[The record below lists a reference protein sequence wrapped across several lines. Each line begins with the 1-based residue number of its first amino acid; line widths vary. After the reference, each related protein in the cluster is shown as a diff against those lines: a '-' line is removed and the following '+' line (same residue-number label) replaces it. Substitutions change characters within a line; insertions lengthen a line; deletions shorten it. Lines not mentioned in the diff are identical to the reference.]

1 MSAFDSSE
9 EDGYCGSCNILL
21 DHFRDG
27 TTENGH
33 RCNNC
38 YWEEEEG
45 PSKIISP
52 DYRNI
57 NQNKK
62 IKLCKNEDCTEK
74 PTDES
79 EKCQLCDGYFIDDG
93 LNDIYFLEENGE
105 SGSCSLC
112 GKTENICIMKG
123 SGQEICIN
131 ACDEDSDSED
141 ES

>member
-1 MSAFDSSE
+1 MNNSKDTIKKILIIKLKKCIINLIMSAFDSSE

-52 DYRNI
+52 DYTT
-57 NQNKK
+57 QNLELRILK
-62 IKLCKNEDCTEK
+62 ILFKSCTVK
-74 PTDES
+74 Y
-79 EKCQLCDGYFIDDG
+79 YF
-93 LNDIYFLEENGE
+93 
-105 SGSCSLC
+105 
-112 GKTENICIMKG
+112 
-123 SGQEICIN
+123 
-131 ACDEDSDSED
+131 
-141 ES
+141 

>member
-1 MSAFDSSE
+1 MNNFDSSD

-21 DHFRDG
+21 DHLRDG

-38 YWEEEEG
+38 YWEEKNET
-45 PSKIISP
+45 SKIIIP
-52 DYRNI
+52 DYRI
-57 NQNKK
+57 KK
-62 IKLCKNEDCTEK
+62 IKLCKNQDCSEE

-79 EKCQLCDGYFIDDG
+79 EKCKICDGYFIDDG

-105 SGSCSLC
+105 SGECSLC

-123 SGQEICIN
+123 SGQEICID
-131 ACDEDSDSED
+131 ACDEDSD
-141 ES
+141 

>member
-27 TTENGH
+27 TTENGY

-38 YWEEEEG
+38 YWEEER

-52 DYRNI
+52 DYR
-57 NQNKK
+57 K

-79 EKCQLCDGYFIDDG
+79 DKCQICDGYFIDDG

-105 SGSCSLC
+105 TGSCSLC

-131 ACDEDSDSED
+131 ACDEDSD
-141 ES
+141 

>member
-1 MSAFDSSE
+1 MFAFDSNE
-9 EDGYCGSCNILL
+9 EDGYCRSCNILL

-27 TTENGH
+27 SENGYQ
-33 RCNNC
+33 CNNC
-38 YWEEEEG
+38 YWEEEER

-52 DYRNI
+52 DYR
-57 NQNKK
+57 K

-79 EKCQLCDGYFIDDG
+79 DKCQICDGYFIDDG

-105 SGSCSLC
+105 TGSCSLC

-131 ACDEDSDSED
+131 ACDEDSD
-141 ES
+141 

>member
-1 MSAFDSSE
+1 MRNVIM
-9 EDGYCGSCNILL
+9 Y
-21 DHFRDG
+21 
-27 TTENGH
+27 
-33 RCNNC
+33 
-38 YWEEEEG
+38 
-45 PSKIISP
+45 II
-52 DYRNI
+52 
-57 NQNKK
+57 
-62 IKLCKNEDCTEK
+62 NEY
-74 PTDES
+74 

-131 ACDEDSDSED
+131 ACDEDSYSED